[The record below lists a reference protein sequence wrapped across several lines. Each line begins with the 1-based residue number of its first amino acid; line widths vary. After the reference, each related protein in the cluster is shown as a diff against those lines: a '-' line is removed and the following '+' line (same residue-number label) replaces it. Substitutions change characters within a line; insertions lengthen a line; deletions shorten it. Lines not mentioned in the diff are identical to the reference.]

1 MSSYVPR
8 RTAPSLTDL
17 NFINVNYGGRNRCIV
32 IDTSNGYTMPNCTG
46 YVHGR
51 WLELGVSPV
60 NLSLANARY
69 YWYNQGDGYSR
80 GQVPRLGA
88 VACWD
93 GGTDGAG
100 HVAIVEDIIDAANG
114 IYMISNSA
122 YNSYFWQYQQV
133 TNNVFQSNYTFQG
146 FIYCPL
152 SFDEDLT
159 DEEIAIYFGRK
170 KRGKLRLQFY

>member
-8 RTAPSLTDL
+8 TTAPSQTDP
-17 NFINVNYGGRNRCIV
+17 NFVNVNYGGNNHCIV
-32 IDTSNGYTMPNCTG
+32 INTQNGCVLPNCTG

-51 WLELGVSPV
+51 WLELGVNPV

-69 YWYNQGDGYSR
+69 YWYNQGDGYQR
-80 GQVPRLGA
+80 GQTPQLGA

-93 GGTDGAG
+93 GGSDGAG
-100 HVAIVEDIIDAANG
+100 HVAIVEEITGPNS
-114 IYMISNSA
+114 YKISNSA
-122 YNSYFWQYQQV
+122 YNSYYFQYQTV

-152 SFDEDLT
+152 SWDT
-159 DEEIAIYFGRK
+159 DVLDIYLMKRK
-170 KRGKLRLQFY
+170 RKGVKVIL

>member
-8 RTAPSLTDL
+8 TTAPSQTDP
-17 NFINVNYGGRNRCIV
+17 NYVNVNYGGNNRCIV
-32 IDTSNGYTMPNCTG
+32 INTQNGCVMPNCTG

-69 YWYNQGDGYSR
+69 YWYNTGDGYSR
-80 GQVPRLGA
+80 GQTPQLGA

-93 GGTDGAG
+93 GGSDGAG
-100 HVAIVEDIIDAANG
+100 HVAIVEEITNSNS
-114 IYMISNSA
+114 YKISNSA
-122 YNSYFWQYQQV
+122 YNSYFFQYQTV

-152 SFDEDLT
+152 SWDFDEID
-159 DEEIAIYFGRK
+159 IYLLK
-170 KRGKLRLQFY
+170 KRRKGVSVTI